1 MSHTKVWVM
10 LDDFTRIFKYGGTEL
25 GKIIN
30 NPWNTNEWTIQ
41 PSFSVSCVSQ
51 GEIGASKYRSLSQA
65 SQALID
71 LWAAQAAYEASWN
84 QYDDEYDAY
93 QSWIDSV
100 LSGFH
105 LHCGGSD

>member
-1 MSHTKVWVM
+1 MSHTRTWIM

-25 GKIIN
+25 GKISN

-41 PSFSVSCVSQ
+41 PSFSVHCVTPQ
-51 GEIGASKYRSLSQA
+51 EISAKKYRSLSQA

-71 LWAAQAAYEASWN
+71 LWAAQAAYEASWDI
-84 QYDDEYDAY
+84 YEDEYDSY
-93 QSWIDSV
+93 EKWIRSV

-105 LHCGGSD
+105 FPCGGSD